1 MTLTIVAIPAQDDRV
16 WKLSSEKVPHLTIL
30 HLGDVSN
37 VERVEEFVKHAADT
51 MLSRFYLDVTERGV
65 LGDKS
70 ADVVFFDV
78 QHDKPLREFRRTL
91 LTNTDIL
98 TAYSLVDQFPKWIP
112 HLTMGY
118 PETPAKVEEDPD
130 RRGIYAVRFDRLAL
144 WNTDYAGREIPLKR
158 DDEIELA
165 MTMRRG
171 EEYLQHYGVKGMKWG
186 VIRSKLPSAAKSAV
200 KKAYAP
206 SSDAVKA
213 QQFMTRAKLGGV
225 RNLNNAEMQL
235 VINRMNLERQ
245 YRELYGERQWHNAG
259 KKWAVNLVTSIL
271 RDAGSSWLSN
281 PFGSARR
288 RGSDDPV
295 HTTAW
300 TNGQTFARVIEGQAS
315 RRSIGS

>member
-30 HLGDVSN
+30 HLGDVADID
-37 VERVEEFVKHAADT
+37 RVEEFVKHAADT

-70 ADVVFFDV
+70 ADVLFFDV
-78 QHDKPLREFRRTL
+78 QRAKTLCEFRRTL

-98 TAYSLVDQFPKWIP
+98 TAYNLVDQFPKWIP

-118 PETPAKVEEDPD
+118 PETPAFPQDPD
-130 RRGIYAVRFDRLAL
+130 LRGIYAVRFDRLAL
-144 WNTDYAGREIPLKR
+144 WNTDYAGREIPLKSG
-158 DDEIELA
+158 DGIELA

-171 EEYLQHYGVKGMKWG
+171 EDFLQHYGVKGMKWG
-186 VIRSKLPSAAKSAV
+186 VIRSKLPSAAKTAV

-213 QQFMTRAKLGGV
+213 QQFMARARLGGV

-245 YRELYGERQWHNAG
+245 YKELYGERQWHNAG
-259 KKWAVNLVTSIL
+259 KKWALNLVTGIL
-271 RDAGSSWLSN
+271 RDAGASWLSN

-288 RGSDDPV
+288 RGSDEPV

-300 TNGQTFARVIEGQAS
+300 TNGQTFARVIEGRAS
-315 RRSIGS
+315 RRAIGS